1 MKNIYIIVLTFA
13 LIIGAAISSDA
24 KPQDPKEPYPY
35 EVAEVTFENTND
47 NIKIG
52 ATITYPKGE
61 DSYPIVIMLNGSGA
75 QDRNSEIFG
84 HKPFWVIADYL
95 SRNGIATL
103 RMDDRGVSKTG
114 GTYGSSSLQDF
125 VEDAEFAKKYIEESD
140 NMNISAIG
148 VLGHS
153 LGGSVATIMASSS
166 DDFEFVVLM
175 ASAGIRGDE
184 LMLLQKSAIE
194 SKMGMTDAQVE
205 ASRNQIA
212 PAYKL
217 LISNKDKDNDEL
229 KLLIS
234 KYFNTLYNGQLPP
247 NQLNG
252 IVNQLTAPWMVE
264 FISAEPADYLKNI
277 DCRVLAINGTND
289 LQVLPEENLAGIR
302 KGLEAGGNNK
312 LTVKKYDGLNHL
324 FQESTTGLPNEYSE
338 IEQTISPKV
347 LEIISNW
354 IIELN

>member
-13 LIIGAAISSDA
+13 LIIGAAINSDA
-24 KPQDPKEPYPY
+24 KPQDPKEPFPY
-35 EVAEVTFENTND
+35 NVKEVVFDNTND

-61 DSYPIVIMLNGSGA
+61 ESYPIVIMLNGSGA
-75 QDRNSEIFG
+75 QDRNSELLG

-95 SRNGIATL
+95 SRNGIATI
-103 RMDDRGVSKTG
+103 RMDDRGVGQTG
-114 GTYGSSSLQDF
+114 GGYGNSSLQDF
-125 VEDAEFAKKYIEESD
+125 VKDAEFAKQYLKDSD
-140 NMNISAIG
+140 DININGIG

-153 LGGSVATIMASSS
+153 LGGSVAIIMASNSE
-166 DDFEFVVLM
+166 DIDFVVLM
-175 ASAGIRGDE
+175 AGAGIRGDE

-194 SKMGMTDAQVE
+194 SKMGMTEAQVE

-217 LISNKDKDNDEL
+217 LISNKDKDNEEL
-229 KLLIS
+229 KLLMS
-234 KYFNTLYNGQLPP
+234 KYFNTLYNGQLPAS
-247 NQLNG
+247 QLNG

-264 FISAEPADYLKNI
+264 FISTEPAEYLKDI

-289 LQVLPEENLAGIR
+289 LQVLPEENLTGI
-302 KGLEAGGNNK
+302 KNGLEAGGNDK

-324 FQESTTGLPNEYSE
+324 FQESKTGMPQEYST
-338 IEQTISPKV
+338 IEQTINPKV
-347 LEIISNW
+347 LEDIANW
-354 IIELN
+354 INQ